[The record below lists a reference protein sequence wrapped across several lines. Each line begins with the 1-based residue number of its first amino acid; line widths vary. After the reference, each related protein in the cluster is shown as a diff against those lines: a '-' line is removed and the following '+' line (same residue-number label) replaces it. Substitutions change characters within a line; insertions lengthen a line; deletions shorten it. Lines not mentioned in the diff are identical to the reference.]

1 MKKIVLID
9 GNNLMF
15 RSYYATAYNGNMM
28 RNSKDFPTNALYGF
42 TSMINKIIAE
52 ESPAYMAVAFDIG
65 KNFRKQEF
73 AFYKEGR
80 NTTPEELK
88 MQMPIAR
95 KLLDAM
101 GIKHLE
107 LEPYEAD
114 DIIGSLV
121 QMASEDSDF
130 DATIISSDK
139 DLLQL
144 INYETDVKL
153 LKQTGY
159 IRYNEKSFF
168 EDYGIEPIK
177 IIDLKALMGDASD
190 NIPGVK
196 GIGEKTALKLLVEY
210 GSLENIYDNLDSIKG
225 SVHDKLVND
234 KENAFMSKKIAT
246 IYTHVPL
253 DIRLEDLK
261 YDGPNYEELK
271 NVYRDLEF
279 HSFLKGIDI
288 HKEKKDIQY
297 ITVTEDINVVLK
309 DEVALY
315 IMLDNEVYTKANVI
329 GASVTDGKYTYYFSP
344 EHFSKLNEILKNKK
358 VITYDHKKNLY
369 FLDSDLKAYDDLMIS
384 SYLLNYN
391 VKDDLAFLAGLLGE
405 NIEYQA
411 NLLKNNDLK
420 EFIHNIVLRVNF
432 IYEYHHVLKEKLE
445 TENLIELYEKV
456 ELPLINV
463 LAKMEKFG
471 VQIDSDVLIKQG
483 VEISTKLAELTSKI
497 YEYAGEEFN
506 IASVKQLGEVL
517 FDKMQIAKGKKNK
530 TGYKTDVATLE
541 KLKDEHPIINLIL
554 EYRNLAK
561 LKSTYIDGLQTCI
574 NADKKIHTIF
584 KQTIART
591 GRLSSIEPNLQNIP
605 VREEQGRKIR
615 EAFIPSND
623 LFLSC
628 DYSQIELRLLAHI
641 ADCPSMIETFKNDGD
656 IHTKV
661 ASDINGV
668 EVSEVTKEMRSK
680 AKSVIFGIVYGISSY
695 GLMENIHVNKKEA
708 DYFIEKYYT
717 MYPEVK
723 QYMSQ
728 MVAKAK
734 TNGYVTT
741 MFGRKRVIDEINNS
755 NYMIRQSGER
765 MAINTPIQGS
775 AADIIKMAMIK
786 IADAFTNAHIE
797 SKMVLQVHDELIF
810 DVKLDELN
818 KVKEIVTDVME
829 NVVELSVPLKVSA
842 DTGANWY
849 DTK

>member
-42 TSMINKIIAE
+42 TTMINKIISE
-52 ESPAYMAVAFDIG
+52 EEPSYIAVAFDIG

-73 AFYKEGR
+73 DFYKEGR
-80 NTTPEELK
+80 NATPEELK

-95 KLLDAM
+95 NLLDAM
-101 GIKHLE
+101 GICHLE

-114 DIIGSLV
+114 DIIGTLV
-121 QMASEDSDF
+121 KKVDEDNNF

-159 IRYNEKSFF
+159 IRYNEKTFF
-168 EDYGIEPIK
+168 DDYQIEPKK

-210 GSLENIYDNLDSIKG
+210 GSLENIYENIDNIKG

-234 KENAFMSKKIAT
+234 KDNAFMSQKIAT
-246 IYTHVPL
+246 IYTDVPL
-253 DIRLEDLK
+253 KVELENLK
-261 YDGPNYEELK
+261 YNGPDFEKLKEL
-271 NVYRDLEF
+271 YTELEF
-279 HSFLKGIDI
+279 HSFLKNLNVP
-288 HKEKKDIQY
+288 KEVKEYKY
-297 ITVTEDINVVLK
+297 ISVDETINVVLK

-315 IMLDNEVYTKANVI
+315 ITTDSEVYTKAKII
-329 GASVTDGKYTYYFSP
+329 GAAVTDGKYSYYFD
-344 EHFSKLNEILKNKK
+344 KDNLGRLNDVLNNKK

-369 FLDSDLKAYDDLMIS
+369 YLTSEMTLLDDLMIS
-384 SYLLNYN
+384 AYLLNYN
-391 VKDDLAFLAGLLGE
+391 VKDDLAFLASSFGE
-405 NIEYQA
+405 EIEYHSVLNKNLNVDEIAKNTVQRA
-411 NLLKNNDLK
+411 NLIFETNK
-420 EFIHNIVLRVNF
+420 ILR
-432 IYEYHHVLKEKLE
+432 EKLE
-445 TENLIELYEKV
+445 SEELIELYETI
-456 ELPLINV
+456 ELPLIKV
-463 LAKMEKFG
+463 LSDMEKAG
-471 VQIDSDVLIKQG
+471 VKVDRDVLITQG
-483 VEISTKLAELTSKI
+483 NDISNKLEELTQKI
-497 YEYAGEEFN
+497 YEQAGEEFN

-517 FDKMQIAKGKKNK
+517 FEKLQIAKGKKNK

-541 KLKDEHPIINLIL
+541 KLKDEHPIIELIL

-561 LKSTYIDGLQTCI
+561 LKSTYIEGLQNCI
-574 NADKKIHTIF
+574 FADGKIHTIF

-591 GRLSSIEPNLQNIP
+591 GRLSSVEPNLQNIP
-605 VREEQGRKIR
+605 VREELGRKIR
-615 EAFIPSND
+615 EAFIPEND

-641 ADCPSMIETFKNDGD
+641 ANCPSMIETFNNNGD

-668 EVSEVTKEMRSK
+668 DPSEVTKDMRSK

-708 DYFIEKYYT
+708 DYFIEKYYAL
-717 MYPEVK
+717 YPEVK
-723 QYMSQ
+723 AYMTNT
-728 MVAKAK
+728 VERAKEC
-734 TNGYVTT
+734 GYVKT
-741 MFGRKRVIDEINNS
+741 MFKRKRIIDEINNS
-755 NYMIRQSGER
+755 NYMIRQTGER
-765 MAINTPIQGS
+765 MAINTPIQGT
-775 AADIIKMAMIK
+775 AADIIKLAMIK
-786 IADAFTNAHIE
+786 IKEAFTKENIK
-797 SKMVLQVHDELIF
+797 SKMLLQVHDELIF
-810 DVKLDELN
+810 DVKQEELD
-818 KVKEIVTDVME
+818 KVTEIVTKTME
-829 NVVELSVPLKVSA
+829 SVIDLKVPLKVST
-842 DTGANWY
+842 DTGKNWY